1 MSNTVS
7 VGTDK
12 GCLRLQFTSS
22 VSQKFWGKKQ
32 KYKSLKLKD
41 TTENRAVAENIA
53 YKARQDIYNDNF
65 DASLKRYNPL
75 ALQESSKQIN
85 SKIPTLIE
93 LYLQYIEAVKK
104 SDLTKGSYKFKYGG
118 SYLNLIKP
126 CADADIIQDSVLI
139 FDTIKTSTTPNTTQD
154 LLNIL
159 FNLLEWCK
167 RRNVVKKET
176 YNPYKDYIQ
185 DIPGKSKRQK
195 PPAHIIEQNLDSKD
209 SDYKGFLPQEAEAII
224 ESFANRGT
232 TPKLYYRLVQFL
244 FLTGCR
250 PSEAIGLQWD
260 DISENCT
267 SITFRHAYCMYTK
280 ELKGGKNARYEG
292 KEKRLFPCG
301 EKLQNLL
308 LEIKEDTPNPV
319 NFVFLTI
326 KDKPISWQKFVNSW
340 TGWHNECRKTN
351 GVLEV
356 LAREGK
362 IRFYLKPYATR
373 HSFITW
379 QLKAGMTPANVAK
392 LVGNSPEMIYKHYVS
407 VDEDAKVAFEV

>member
-1 MSNTVS
+1 MSKTVS

-22 VSQKFWGKKQ
+22 VSQKFWGKKK

-41 TTENRAVAENIA
+41 TTENRAVAEDIA

-104 SDLTKGSYKFKYGG
+104 PTLTKASYRFPYGG
-118 SYLNLIKP
+118 TYLNLIKP

-139 FDTIKTSTTPNTTQD
+139 FDTIKTATTPKMTQK
-154 LLNIL
+154 LLNTL
-159 FNLLEWCK
+159 FKLLDWCK

-195 PPAHIIEQNLDSKD
+195 PPAHIIEQNLESKD

-232 TPKLYYRLVQFL
+232 TPKTVL
-244 FLTGCR
+244 
-250 PSEAIGLQWD
+250 SIGAVFVSDW
-260 DISENCT
+260 
-267 SITFRHAYCMYTK
+267 MPP
-280 ELKGGKNARYEG
+280 
-292 KEKRLFPCG
+292 KRSYWIAMG
-301 EKLQNLL
+301 
-308 LEIKEDTPNPV
+308 
-319 NFVFLTI
+319 
-326 KDKPISWQKFVNSW
+326 
-340 TGWHNECRKTN
+340 
-351 GVLEV
+351 
-356 LAREGK
+356 
-362 IRFYLKPYATR
+362 
-373 HSFITW
+373 
-379 QLKAGMTPANVAK
+379 
-392 LVGNSPEMIYKHYVS
+392 
-407 VDEDAKVAFEV
+407 

>member
-1 MSNTVS
+1 MSKTVS

-22 VSQKFWGKKQ
+22 VSQKFWGKKK

-41 TTENRAVAENIA
+41 TTENRAVAEDIA

-104 SDLTKGSYKFKYGG
+104 PTLTKASYRFPYGG
-118 SYLNLIKP
+118 TYLNLIKP

-139 FDTIKTSTTPNTTQD
+139 FDTIKTATTPKMTQK
-154 LLNIL
+154 LLNTL
-159 FNLLEWCK
+159 FKLLDWCK

-195 PPAHIIEQNLDSKD
+195 LPAHIIEQNLDSKD
-209 SDYKGFLPQEAEAII
+209 SDYRGFLSQEAETII

-232 TPKLYYRLVQFL
+232 TPKLFYQLVQFL

-267 SITFRHAYCMYTK
+267 SITFRHAYCQLTK

-308 LEIKEDTPNPV
+308 LEIKGDTQNPV
-319 NFVFLTI
+319 TSVFLT
-326 KDKPISWQKFVNSW
+326 KEHKPINWFSFAKTW
-340 TGWHNECRKTN
+340 TGRHDKYTTIN
-351 GVLEV
+351 GVVEV